1 MLTAIKCFMLKRK
14 ARNSRERADY
24 CRAVADHAMAD
35 AAAHEEDAI
44 RAKLEVRRL
53 CAKSNIDLAFNKAG
67 RDIHVRA
74 QQSGV

>member
-1 MLTAIKCFMLKRK
+1 MLTAIKCFMLNRK
-14 ARNSRERADY
+14 ARTARERADY
-24 CRAVADHAMAD
+24 CRAVADHAMA
-35 AAAHEEDAI
+35 AASAHEDTAI

-74 QQSGV
+74 QHSGV